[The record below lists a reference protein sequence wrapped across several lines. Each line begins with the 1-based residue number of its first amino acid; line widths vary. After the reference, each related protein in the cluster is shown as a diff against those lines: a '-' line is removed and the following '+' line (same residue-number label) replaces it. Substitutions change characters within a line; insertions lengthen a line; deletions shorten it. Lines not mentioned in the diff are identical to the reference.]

1 MRSNVIKMVG
11 ETVFKAY
18 ESRPESWITEIH
30 TDANGYVDYAVVCGQ
45 RITGGQVLRELLGHV
60 WRQPR
65 QLEL

>member
-1 MRSNVIKMVG
+1 M
-11 ETVFKAY
+11 FKAY

-45 RITGGQVLRELLGHV
+45 HYRRQVLRELLGHV